1 MRLEELIEEL
11 QALPKS
17 ALTADVLI
25 MGELM
30 GDSSILGVDYMDGEV
45 RITCEGEEDDQG

>member
-17 ALTADVLI
+17 ALTTNVRVTTDV
-25 MGELM
+25 E
-30 GDSSILGVDYMDGEV
+30 DFSILGVDYMDGEV